1 LPKHAERALAE
12 ILDAQPAVAAIVDR
26 APALELPGWYLG
38 AGCVTPECLD
48 ALHGFDSRFGIKDYD
63 LVYFDRHDLSEQ
75 AENRAESR
83 ARHLVTDLGVQLD
96 VTIEARV
103 HLWYEEH
110 FGWPIE
116 PYQSSEDAIATW
128 LTTAA
133 SVGVRR
139 SHGAFELAGRCDR
152 RVSQVTCVDSILC
165 QYP

>member
-1 LPKHAERALAE
+1 MLSPPLQPLSIGHRLLSYPAGISERVASP
-12 ILDAQPAVAAIVDR
+12 QAV
-26 APALELPGWYLG
+26 WN
-38 AGCVTPECLD
+38 

-63 LVYFDRHDLSEQ
+63 LVYVDRHDLSEQ

-96 VTIEARV
+96 VTNEARV
-103 HLWYEEH
+103 HLWYEEQ
-110 FGWPIE
+110 FGRPIA

-128 LTTAA
+128 PTTAT

-152 RVSQVTCVDSILC
+152 GVSQVTRVDSILC